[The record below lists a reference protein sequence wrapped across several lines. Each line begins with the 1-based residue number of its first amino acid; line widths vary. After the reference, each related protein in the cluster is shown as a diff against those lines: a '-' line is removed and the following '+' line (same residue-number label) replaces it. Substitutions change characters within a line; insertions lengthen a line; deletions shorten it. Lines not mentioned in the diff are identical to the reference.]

1 MKRRI
6 LLSAVSGEVPRFRL
20 PRRDVAIK
28 QALVGLAIVLAG
40 CAAPHSNP
48 GPRETV
54 GPGGPEPRKGKIKV
68 GSLQPRSRLIDWRL
82 TSPEEVLARVDQS
95 LSELSE
101 LVHRAG
107 RAGSDVV
114 ALPEDTLGLGTWEA
128 ANEALLPRV
137 LPEAVRRMLRRLGAA
152 ARSHSMYLVACNDT
166 VDPDGS
172 VRNTAF
178 FLGRD
183 GKTIGV
189 YHKVNMPIHELTKKR
204 GGGFPVFPTPDLGTV
219 GLLICYDM
227 VFPEAARC
235 LALGGAD
242 IIFHP
247 TLGGAAVADGEVSR
261 AAFRTRAAEN
271 FVYVVVSQRGAGSMV
286 VSPRGEILGEAK
298 GEDGLV
304 VAEIDP
310 LGGREGGDALN
321 HQRDMRARLFR
332 ERSPEAYGIL
342 VDPRPPV
349 LAKVPEAITVAEAA
363 RIGARTLTVGEVE
376 FHAADTLAR
385 EGRSREALAAYDKL
399 TADYPGTWI
408 ERVARERSARLG
420 KQETALSEK
429 R

>member
-1 MKRRI
+1 MGFSSPKREVAMKRT
-6 LLSAVSGEVPRFRL
+6 LLGLVIV
-20 PRRDVAIK
+20 
-28 QALVGLAIVLAG
+28 LVG
-40 CAAPHSNP
+40 CSAPPASP
-48 GPRETV
+48 GPQE
-54 GPGGPEPRKGKIKV
+54 PGPRKGKIRV

-82 TSPEEVLARVDQS
+82 TSPEEVLARVDRN

-107 RAGSDVV
+107 KAGSDVV
-114 ALPEDTLGLGTWEA
+114 TLPEDTLGLGTWEA

-137 LPEAVRRMLRRLGAA
+137 LPEAVRRMLQRLGAA
-152 ARSHSMYLVACNDT
+152 AASHSMYLVVCNDT
-166 VDPDGS
+166 VDADGS

-183 GKTIGV
+183 GQKIGV

-247 TLGGAAVADGEVSR
+247 TLGGAAMADGEVSR

-271 FVYVVVSQRGAGSMV
+271 FVYIVVSQRGAGSMV
-286 VSPRGEILGEAK
+286 ISPRGEILGEAK

-310 LGGREGGDALN
+310 SAGREGGDALN

-349 LAKVPEAITVAEAA
+349 LAKVPEAITVAEAT
-363 RIGARTLTVGEVE
+363 RIGAKALTVGEVE

-385 EGRSREALAAYDKL
+385 EGRSREALVAYEKL
-399 TADYPGTWI
+399 ATDYPGTWI
-408 ERVARERSARLG
+408 ERVSRERAAKIGR
-420 KQETALSEK
+420 QETASEPE
-429 R
+429 RR